1 LKNYY
6 SLHIQLMN
14 IDYRIFSYKNNIE
27 ISCKKNEHK
36 QDIYCIHIVLYIN
49 YYTYYSCDKTIVYHI
64 LRYKSLQYNYFICL
78 GLLNS
83 RLKIYKDYHS
93 RIRYVKLL
101 IKLNEVRYYSYFIY
115 NKYYKFVSKQ
125 YFVLNKSSMSSK
137 KLFNCR
143 DYYKIH
149 SYI

>member
-1 LKNYY
+1 M
-6 SLHIQLMN
+6 I
-14 IDYRIFSYKNNIE
+14 IDYRKIVYKNNIE

-36 QDIYCIHIVLYIN
+36 HDIYCIHIVLYIN
-49 YYTYYSCDKTIVYHI
+49 NYTYYSCDKTIVYRI
-64 LRYKSLQYNYFICL
+64 LEFNKSQQYSYFICL

-83 RLKIYKDYHS
+83 RLKIHKDYHS

-115 NKYYKFVSKQ
+115 NKYYKFLGKQ

-149 SYI
+149 SYISANNI